1 MDFIRIHYNYDYRE
15 SKIMK
20 KGYFHRVT
28 AQTPTRFWINN
39 VTREEADISL
49 EAGAVGCTQNPSY
62 VYKML
67 THESENEYASGVLN
81 KVIGDLS
88 DNDLAQE
95 TLQRELVREIA
106 LRFLPLWEKSN
117 GKYGYVSIQ
126 GNPFKEDVENLI
138 RNARFNRMAGAN
150 IMCKIPATEDGLK
163 AIEVLMAE
171 GSPINATEVMGV
183 RQAMDVCDVYD
194 KVASKMKNPPLVY
207 ISHITGIYDEY
218 LGKYIKNNG
227 IDISSDT
234 MWQAGMI
241 IARKIRRLMD
251 ERNSGVGFIGGG
263 ARGLHH
269 YTEMVGADCCVTIN
283 WKGTAKELIR
293 LDPPVVDRFHIQTPD
308 SVLDELLEKVD
319 DFKRGWMSYGLKAS
333 EYEEFGP
340 VVLFRESFEKAW
352 SSAVEL
358 IGKRR
363 SASN

>member
-1 MDFIRIHYNYDYRE
+1 
-15 SKIMK
+15 MK
-20 KGYFHRVT
+20 KDYFHRVT
-28 AQTPTRFWINN
+28 AHTPTRFWINN
-39 VTREEADISL
+39 VTRDEADIAMD
-49 EAGAVGCTQNPSY
+49 AGAVGCTQNPSY

-67 THESENEYASGVLN
+67 KHDLEKEYAFGILDKVL
-81 KVIGDLS
+81 VETD

-95 TLQRELVREIA
+95 TLQRELVRGVA
-106 LRFLPLWEKSN
+106 VRFLPLWEKSN

-138 RNARFNRMAGAN
+138 RNARFNREAGPN
-150 IMCKIPATEDGLK
+150 IMCKIPATEDGLE
-163 AIEVLMAE
+163 AIEVLMSE

-194 KVASKMKNPPLVY
+194 KVASKMKNPPPVY

-218 LGKYIKNNG
+218 LAKYVNDIG

-234 MWQAGMI
+234 LWQAGMI
-241 IARKIRRLMD
+241 IARKVRRLMD

-283 WKGTAKELIR
+283 WKGTAEELIK
-293 LDPPVVDRFHIQTPD
+293 LDMPVVDRFHMQTAD

-319 DFKRGWMSYGLKAS
+319 DFKRGWMINGLKPS

-340 VVLFRESFEKAW
+340 VVLFRESFESAW
-352 SSAVEL
+352 SGAVDL
-358 IGKRR
+358 IEKRR
-363 SASN
+363 A